1 MKISLLIPCYNA
13 APFLAETV
21 ASAWAQT
28 RPPDEIIIVDD
39 GSTDA
44 SAEVAASL
52 TPPVKLIRQHNRGVG
67 AALNT
72 ALAAASG
79 ELIAFLDSDDL
90 WVREKLEWQL
100 AALAADPALDGVF
113 GHMQLFGDTPPA
125 PPVPG
130 LVKGT
135 LLVRRAVYDRYGL
148 FDPGNRLA
156 EFIDWHGRAIEQGFR
171 WQMLPQTVYLRRV
184 HKASVSQTGRPAQY
198 ADYLSTIKAFLDRR
212 RAL

>member
-1 MKISLLIPCYNA
+1 MQKISLLIPCYNA
-13 APFLAETV
+13 APYLAETV

-44 SAEVAASL
+44 SAAVAENL
-52 TPPVKLIRQHNRGVG
+52 TPPVRLIRQTNQGVG
-67 AALNT
+67 VALNK

-100 AALAADPALDGVF
+100 AALADPALDGVF
-113 GHMQLFGDTPPA
+113 GHMELFGDIRPA
-125 PPVPG
+125 PPAPG

-135 LLVRRAVYDRYGL
+135 LLVRRTAFDRFGT

-184 HKASVSQTGRPAQY
+184 HKASTSQIARPAQY

-212 RAL
+212 RAG

>member
-1 MKISLLIPCYNA
+1 MRISLLIPCYNA
-13 APFLAETV
+13 APYLAETV

-44 SAEVAASL
+44 SAEVAATL
-52 TPPVKLIRQHNRGVG
+52 TPAVRLIRQPNRGVG
-67 AALNT
+67 VALNK
-72 ALAAASG
+72 ALAAATG
-79 ELIAFLDSDDL
+79 ELIAFLDADDL
-90 WVREKLEWQL
+90 WVREKLAWQL
-100 AALAADPALDGVF
+100 AALEADPALDGVF
-113 GHMQLFGDTPPA
+113 GHMELFGDTPAA

-135 LLVRRAVYDRYGL
+135 LLVRRTAYDRFGI

-156 EFIDWHGRAIEQGFR
+156 EFIDWHGRAVEQGFR

-184 HKASVSQTGRPAQY
+184 HKASTSQSARPAQY

-212 RAL
+212 RGL